1 MILNPKFYWDGHA
14 FSAGS
19 GMLSRIESTGYD
31 VVLPL
36 YFRYDV
42 GTTSALAGHGNGSVS
57 TVDST
62 YPPLTFNDVYHGDG
76 LFPCIA
82 PTATSMLPSNA
93 YVTWENPLN
102 YTYRTFLRESAF
114 TDYRIETVPITRCS
128 GTTSNNTKVS
138 PVWTN
143 ACRDYVFLG
152 NSRLYSANIPNRPTA
167 TSQIPALT
175 ASATVNPTS
184 TQTLPLL
191 FNAIYY
197 PADYQSGTVN
207 ASCYWVPDNT
217 AMIMGYFSGN
227 LR

>member
-1 MILNPKFYWDGHA
+1 MILKPKFYWDGHA

-42 GTTSALAGHGNGSVS
+42 GTTSASAGRGTGSVW
-57 TVDST
+57 TVDSN

-82 PTATSMLPSNA
+82 PTATSMLPNNA
-93 YVTWENPLN
+93 YVTWQNTQD

-114 TDYRIETVPITRCS
+114 TDYRIETVPLTRGS
-128 GTTSNNTKVS
+128 GSTSSNTKLQ

-143 ACRDYVFLG
+143 SCRDYVFLG
-152 NSRLYSANIPNRPTA
+152 DNELYSAFIPSIPTA

-175 ASATVNPTS
+175 ASATASPTS
-184 TQTLPLL
+184 TKNIPLL
-191 FNAIYY
+191 INSIYY

-207 ASCYWVPDNT
+207 AACSWVPDNT
-217 AMIMGYFSGN
+217 AMILGYFSGN